1 VAGEIAGAVFH
12 KDGRD
17 YVVDRK
23 ETEAKRQAMRDERK
37 AKAVPFKEWWA
48 KEREK
53 VAAGENMDE
62 AVLDMW
68 RSSMKLSP
76 GYAKEL
82 RAFWNLPEDFNF

>member
-1 VAGEIAGAVFH
+1 VAGEINGAVFR

-23 ETEAKRQAMRDERK
+23 ETEAQRQAMREERK